1 MITDKYTKTAW
12 TIIAVGLFVISE
24 IGFKTFQSTGSKGHA
39 YMRNKKMRTGIKTK
53 ITGFHQDEYE
63 HWVADLSCG
72 HSRHFRHDP
81 PWQQREWVTSP
92 QGRKTY
98 IGFEL
103 DCNTCGSPDVEKR
116 ERMKKNLFY

>member
-1 MITDKYTKTAW
+1 
-12 TIIAVGLFVISE
+12 
-24 IGFKTFQSTGSKGHA
+24 
-39 YMRNKKMRTGIKTK
+39 MRKTK
-53 ITGFHQDEYE
+53 ITGFHQDEDKD
-63 HWVADLSCG
+63 WVADLSCG

-103 DCNTCGSPDVEKR
+103 DCKTCGSPDVEQR
-116 ERMKKNLFY
+116 EMIKNIYIKKNNSLNSCTAVNLLIGSEQKYKHQR

>member
-1 MITDKYTKTAW
+1 M
-12 TIIAVGLFVISE
+12 
-24 IGFKTFQSTGSKGHA
+24 
-39 YMRNKKMRTGIKTK
+39 KKK

-103 DCNTCGSPDVEKR
+103 DCKTSGSPDAKR
-116 ERMKKNLFY
+116 RGRMKKTSILLMGWLRDLIGFMIMPCDKK